1 MRRRLAS
8 ALLLGAAACASEGEP
23 PATPDPPDT
32 ELTGC
37 YDVTVGEWVVES
49 YPGPEPEPVPGED
62 AGYFEVPPRI
72 EFSGPAFRD
81 PSATRIVV
89 PEGALPLVHGYTSA
103 EIVGDSLHLGFST
116 LFVGVRATLTRSG
129 EEWTGTA
136 RTIVDVRPQQVNAR
150 PIELTPVSCDS
161 PPPVSIDVMRPLGRS
176 VTFADGRTITV
187 GELPPVW
194 LESMI
199 DQYGN
204 GELVGVGPIQGVFG
218 TPERIAVRVGRR
230 VGGIVTCVS
239 FYYQDTDAFGRLE
252 AGLQEVYGAPDDTPA
267 SGRITYRNRIT
278 SLMLERWGPESV
290 SQWQE
295 DREPYVTLK
304 LGDSRWWFCS

>member
-1 MRRRLAS
+1 MRCRLAS
-8 ALLLGAAACASEGEP
+8 ALLFGAAACASEGEP

-49 YPGPEPEPVPGED
+49 YPGPEPGPVPGED
-62 AGYFEVPPRI
+62 AAYFEVPPRI

-89 PEGALPLVHGYTSA
+89 PEGALPSAHGYTSA

-129 EEWTGTA
+129 EKWTGTA

-150 PIELTPVSCDS
+150 PIELTQVSCDS
-161 PPPVSIDVMRPLGRS
+161 PPPVSIDVMRPLERS

-187 GELPPVW
+187 GELPPEW
-194 LESMI
+194 LEPMI
-199 DQYGN
+199 DQDGH

-218 TPERIAVRVGRR
+218 TPERVTVTVGRD
-230 VGGIVTCVS
+230 VGGIVTCVR
-239 FYYQDTDAFGRLE
+239 FQYQDTDAFGRLE
-252 AGLQEVYGAPDDTPA
+252 ARLRDVYGAPDDTR
-267 SGRITYRNRIT
+267 GNGWITYRNRIT
-278 SLMLERWGPESV
+278 SLTLERWGPDTV
-290 SQWQE
+290 RRWPE
-295 DREPYVTLK
+295 DSEPYVTLK
-304 LGDSRWWFCS
+304 VGDARWWFCS